1 MESLPAWA
9 PLDWAMLA
17 VLAISVLV
25 GLWRGLVY
33 ELLSLAG
40 WLVAWFVA
48 QRWGAG
54 LTESLPLGMPGSASR
69 AGVSFA
75 VVFIATLIVWSL
87 LAKLVRMLISATP
100 LQLFDR
106 VLGAGFGLLRGLLI
120 LLVAA
125 TLLALTPYSK
135 APWWQASRGAAWLGQ
150 AAEVLRPLWPD
161 SPKPSDSARPI
172 SSFTFQDGLHPCAAS
187 LV

>member
-1 MESLPAWA
+1 MSSLPAWA
-9 PLDWAMLA
+9 PLDWAMLL

-25 GLWRGLVY
+25 GLWRGLVF

-48 QRWGAG
+48 QRWGAA
-54 LTESLPLGMPGSASR
+54 LTDSLPLGAPGSASR
-69 AGVSFA
+69 AGISFA

-87 LAKLVRMLISATP
+87 LARLVRMLIAATP

-106 VLGAGFGLLRGLLI
+106 VLGAGFGLLRGVLI

-125 TLLALTPYSK
+125 TLVALTPISK
-135 APWWQASRGAAWLGQ
+135 APWWKASRGALWLGH
-150 AAEVLRPLWPD
+150 AVEVLRPMWPD
-161 SPKPSDSARPI
+161 SPKPADNA
-172 SSFTFQDGLHPCAAS
+172 
-187 LV
+187 

>member
-1 MESLPAWA
+1 MDSLTAWA

-25 GLWRGLVY
+25 GLWRGLVF

-40 WLVAWFVA
+40 WLVAWFGA
-48 QRWGAG
+48 QRWGST
-54 LTESLPLGMPGSASR
+54 LTQSLPLGAPGSASR

-75 VVFIATLIVWSL
+75 VAFIATLVVWSL
-87 LAKLVRMLISATP
+87 LAKLVRMLIAATP

-106 VLGAGFGLLRGLLI
+106 VLGAGFGLLRGVLI

-125 TLLALTPYSK
+125 TLVALTPFAK

-150 AAEVLRPLWPD
+150 AAEVLRPLWPLAPEM
-161 SPKPSDSARPI
+161 PKPAGS
-172 SSFTFQDGLHPCAAS
+172 
-187 LV
+187 V

>member
-1 MESLPAWA
+1 MNALPALA

-17 VLAISVLV
+17 VLVISVLV

-48 QRWGAG
+48 QRWGAA
-54 LTESLPLGMPGSASR
+54 LTESLPLGAPGSASR
-69 AGVSFA
+69 AGASFG

-87 LAKLVRMLISATP
+87 LARLVRMLIAATP

-106 VLGAGFGLLRGLLI
+106 VLGAGFGLVRGVLI

-125 TLLALTPYSK
+125 TLVALTPFSK
-135 APWWQASRGAAWLGQ
+135 APWWQSSRGATWLGH
-150 AAEVLRPLWPD
+150 AAEVLRPMWPD
-161 SPKPSDSARPI
+161 SPKPADSPKP
-172 SSFTFQDGLHPCAAS
+172 G
-187 LV
+187 V

>member
-1 MESLPAWA
+1 MVSVPALA
-9 PLDWAMLA
+9 LLDWAMLA

-48 QRWGAG
+48 QRWGAA
-54 LTESLPLGMPGSASR
+54 LTEGLPLGTPGSASR
-69 AGVSFA
+69 AGLGFA
-75 VVFIATLIVWSL
+75 VVFIATLLLWSL
-87 LAKLVRMLISATP
+87 LARLLRMLVAATP

-106 VLGAGFGLLRGLLI
+106 VLGAGFGLLRGVLI

-125 TLLALTPYSK
+125 TLVALTPLSK
-135 APWWQASRGAAWLGQ
+135 APWWLASRGATWLGH
-150 AAEVLRPLWPD
+150 AVEVLRPMWPD
-161 SPKPSDSARPI
+161 SPKPADR
-172 SSFTFQDGLHPCAAS
+172 
-187 LV
+187 V